1 MADNDPLA
9 GALSGLNNAESVGHL
24 EHTVS
29 PASNM
34 IGSVLEVL
42 YDFGY
47 IGGFQFVDDAK
58 AGRFEVELK
67 GAINDCGP
75 VKPRYSAGADGFEKW
90 EKRFL
95 PARDYGTL
103 VVTTSQGVM
112 SHYQAREEGIGGQVI
127 AYVY

>member
-24 EHTVS
+24 DHTVS

-47 IGGFQFVDDAK
+47 IGGFQFVDDGK

-103 VVTTSQGVM
+103 VVTTSHGVM